1 VISSFHGG
9 GDVRKLDDILSEDTN
24 QFGPGTDLTI
34 SLLAVLMVMTFIT
47 AWLYRQEI
55 DKRAKVEKELAAH
68 RGGNFRLAAD
78 FFSAADF
85 KKYPVTDLENPTATF
100 DTVGRI
106 VSEYQRF
113 GNEYPWIFVIGH
125 SSRLDDRDAR
135 DRSPAARRDR
145 NWNYAGRRATVIA
158 GLLQQQLGDD
168 RAEKLVVVNTG
179 ELDLKDPTHPTAQEN
194 AWVEVVFGKEWK
206 RPSRN
211 RE

>member
-1 VISSFHGG
+1 M
-9 GDVRKLDDILSEDTN
+9 RKLDDILSEDTN
-24 QFGPGTDLTI
+24 QFGPGTDLTV

-55 DKRAKVEKELAAH
+55 NRRALLEKEVAARH
-68 RGGNFRLAAD
+68 GGNFKLASD

-85 KKYPVTDLENPTATF
+85 KKYPVTDLVNPVATF
-100 DTVGRI
+100 GRVRRI
-106 VSEYQRF
+106 VSEYDRV
-113 GNEYPWIFVIGH
+113 GSDYPWIFVIGH

-158 GLLQQQLGDD
+158 GLLQQQLDD
-168 RAEKLVVVNTG
+168 TQAEKLVVVNTG
-179 ELDLKDPTHPTAQEN
+179 ELDLKDPQHPTAQEN

-211 RE
+211 

>member
-1 VISSFHGG
+1 
-9 GDVRKLDDILSEDTN
+9 VRKLDDILSEDTN
-24 QFGPGTDLTI
+24 QFGPGTDLTV

-47 AWLYRQEI
+47 GWLYRQEI
-55 DKRAKVEKELAAH
+55 DRRVRLEKEVAA
-68 RGGNFRLAAD
+68 RQGGNFKLASD

-85 KKYPVTDLENPTATF
+85 KKYPVTDLENPSATF
-100 DTVGRI
+100 GTVRRI
-106 VSEYQRF
+106 VNEYERI
-113 GNEYPWIFVIGH
+113 GNDYPWIFVIGH

-158 GLLQQQLGDD
+158 GLLQQQLGDAQ
-168 RAEKLVVVNTG
+168 AEKLVVVNTG
-179 ELDLKDPTHPTAQEN
+179 ELDLKNPKSPISQEN

-211 RE
+211 GE

>member
-1 VISSFHGG
+1 MISSFHGG

-24 QFGPGTDLTI
+24 QFGPGTDLTV

-55 DKRAKVEKELAAH
+55 NRRALLEKEVAARH
-68 RGGNFRLAAD
+68 GGNFKLASD

-85 KKYPVTDLENPTATF
+85 KKYPVTDLVNPVATF
-100 DTVGRI
+100 GRVRRI
-106 VSEYQRF
+106 VSEYDRV
-113 GNEYPWIFVIGH
+113 GSDYPWIFVIGH

-158 GLLQQQLGDD
+158 GLLQQQLDD
-168 RAEKLVVVNTG
+168 TQAEKLVVVNTG
-179 ELDLKDPTHPTAQEN
+179 ELDLKDPQHPTAQEN

-211 RE
+211 